1 MHGEARFLR
10 YAALLYALG
19 LALHTADHLR
29 RGLDVV
35 TPEVQWAGNL
45 STAVGISAVVLV
57 LMGHRWG
64 PMVAV
69 ITGIPV
75 AIGVAAVHLLPEWS
89 AFSDAFPGA
98 QHSGVTALSYTVVL
112 IEILGALAIGV
123 AGLAV
128 IQKSRRLGGSAF
140 MSSANRKRTVADR

>member
-1 MHGEARFLR
+1 MAGETRFLR
-10 YAALLYALG
+10 YAALFYALG
-19 LALHTADHLR
+19 LGLHTVDHLR
-29 RGLDVV
+29 RGLDVL

-45 STAVGISAVVLV
+45 STAMGITAVLLV

-64 PMVAV
+64 PIVAV

-75 AIGVAAVHLLPEWS
+75 AIGVAAVHLLPHWS

-98 QHSGVTALSYTVVL
+98 NNTGVTALSYGVVL
-112 IEILGALAIGV
+112 IEIAGALAMGI

-128 IQKSRRLGGSAF
+128 ILSRRAAGP
-140 MSSANRKRTVADR
+140 VEADRRRV

>member
-1 MHGEARFLR
+1 MGDDTRYLR

-29 RGLDVV
+29 RGLDVL

-45 STAVGISAVVLV
+45 STLLGIAAVVLV
-57 LMGHRWG
+57 LMGHRWA

-69 ITGIPV
+69 VTGIPV
-75 AIGVAAVHLLPEWS
+75 ALGVAAVHLIPHWS

-98 QHSGVTALSYTVVL
+98 QHTGVTALSYSVVL
-112 IEILGALAIGV
+112 IEIVGALAMGA
-123 AGLAV
+123 AGLAIV
-128 IQKSRRLGGSAF
+128 LERRPRVAARGTTGSRS
-140 MSSANRKRTVADR
+140 RT